1 MHGNKREQRIRK
13 AVEDKLSEVLR
24 GIKEIKKEELQAL
37 SLGIKYLAVSAKLGE
52 QEWGKD
58 LGGLVDPA
66 DELDGKGGETEDESS
81 NDF

>member
-1 MHGNKREQRIRK
+1 MHGNKRELRIRK

-24 GIKEIKKEELQAL
+24 GLKEIKREELQAL

-58 LGGLVDPA
+58 IAGLADPA
-66 DELDGKGGETEDESS
+66 DELNGKGGEIDDESS
-81 NDF
+81 NDI